1 METGQKHSVKTIKIS
16 KKDKYK
22 LSIQVSLNGLSFCI
36 LNTGTN
42 CITTNYSIAFNSKVN
57 PTILLE
63 KLKNEL
69 SSNEKLQLD
78 FSSVSVI
85 HNNELATLVPNE
97 LFTKDHLADY
107 LKFNAAILQTDYIT
121 FDQIDEL
128 DAKNVY
134 VPFINVNNY
143 IFEQFGSFEFYH
155 QHTLLLSYFVPR
167 AFKNIEASVYINIGQ
182 DLFEMLA
189 YENKKLTFINK
200 FEFYTKE
207 DFIYYIM
214 FSLEQLDLDP
224 EKVAVYITGLNNEN
238 KEFFDIAYQYIRNV
252 SELEVHLKY
261 ELETSLDQTIIPLS
275 ILKSL

>member
-1 METGQKHSVKTIKIS
+1 METGQKHSVKTINIS
-16 KKDKYK
+16 QQDKYK

-36 LNTGTN
+36 LDTRTN
-42 CITTNYSIAFNSKVN
+42 CITTNYSISFNSKAN
-57 PTILLE
+57 PTILLD

-69 SSNEKLQLD
+69 NTNERLQLD
-78 FSSVSVI
+78 FSSVAVI

-97 LFTKDHLADY
+97 LFTEDHLADY

-128 DAKNVY
+128 DVKNVY

-143 IFEQFGSFEFYH
+143 IFEQFGSFEYYH
-155 QHTLLLSYFVPR
+155 QHSLLLSYFVPL
-167 AFKNIEASVYINIGQ
+167 AFKNVESSVYINIGQ

-200 FEFYTKE
+200 FEFHSKE
-207 DFIYYIM
+207 DFIYYVM
-214 FSLEQLDLDP
+214 FSLEQLELDP
-224 EKVAVYITGLNNEN
+224 EKVAVYITGLHNEN
-238 KEFFDIAYQYIRNV
+238 KELFDIAYKYIRNV

-261 ELETSLDQTIIPLS
+261 DLESPLDQTSIPLS